1 MLKSYTNRLFLRFPI
16 IYRGRHDKSSIIM
29 QEEIACGDGWFN
41 LLTQLSRDIEAI
53 ANQMKMAG
61 YDDDELPIALQV
73 KEKFGGLRF
82 YMANE
87 TSEIRVLI
95 EQAQRTSFLLC
106 EMCGEDGKGFDDD
119 GWRRTVC
126 EACKGKEE

>member
-1 MLKSYTNRLFLRFPI
+1 MLKSYTNRLFLGFPI

-29 QEEIACGDGWFN
+29 QEEIACGDGWFS
-41 LLTQLSRDIEAI
+41 LITQLSRDIETI

-61 YDDDELPIALQV
+61 YDDDELPIVLQI
-73 KEKFGGLRF
+73 KEKLGGLRF

-95 EQAQRTSFLLC
+95 EEAQRT
-106 EMCGEDGKGFDDD
+106 
-119 GWRRTVC
+119 
-126 EACKGKEE
+126 